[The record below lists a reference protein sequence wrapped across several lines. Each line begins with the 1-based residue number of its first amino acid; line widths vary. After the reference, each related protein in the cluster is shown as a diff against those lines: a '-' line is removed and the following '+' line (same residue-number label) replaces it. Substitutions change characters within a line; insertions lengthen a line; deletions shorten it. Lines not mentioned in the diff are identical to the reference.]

1 MSSQIFSCLRKGAW
15 RHWCVLYFSILI
27 AVPKKQ
33 RKAFILREAIFKS
46 NAFEQTIDATAIHS
60 MSDYQENYRG
70 NLYCCTPGCPAK
82 VKWASYNGK
91 TPFFATWPYSQ
102 HASSC
107 PYAFE
112 RDPSKTAERSTEDF
126 NTRVSLKHK
135 QNALY
140 KANKKLMQA
149 DGKLPPDPPRN
160 AQKNRT
166 HAGATK
172 REVRRVPSTDPN
184 ALPEQRGERSMRLAQ
199 KHCQDLSPNN
209 HGKYVTVFGHI
220 TGAELGEQSVRLR
233 FDTGDASPVE
243 LHFYTPFQI
252 SSEQRYGWIRQ
263 IARLIQKG
271 KLDSLAVSCMGEC
284 TYSAGAYTV
293 QVMDSDSISIDGKS
307 LPAFYGSL
315 DNLLPPLKTP
325 AKRSQTSRSLSL

>member
-1 MSSQIFSCLRKGAW
+1 M
-15 RHWCVLYFSILI
+15 YFSILI

-33 RKAFILREAIFKS
+33 RKAFILKEAIFKS
-46 NAFEQTIDATAIHS
+46 DAFERTIKATDIHS

-70 NLYCCTPGCPAK
+70 RLYCCTPGCPAK

-102 HASSC
+102 HAPSC

-112 RDPSKTAERSTEDF
+112 RDPSKVAERSAEDF

-135 QNALY
+135 QHALY
-140 KANKKLMQA
+140 NANRKLMQR
-149 DGKLPPDPPRN
+149 DGKLPPAPPRN
-160 AQKNRT
+160 TQKNRT
-166 HAGATK
+166 HAGAAK
-172 REVRRVPSTDPN
+172 RRARRVPSTDPN

-233 FDTGDASPVE
+233 FDTGDAPSVE
-243 LHFYTPFQI
+243 LLFYTPFQI

-263 IARLIQKG
+263 IAQLFQKG
-271 KLDSLAVSCMGEC
+271 KLKDLAVSCMGEC
-284 TYSAGAYTV
+284 TYSAGVYTV
-293 QVMDSDSISIDGKS
+293 QVMDSDSISIEGKS

-325 AKRSQTSRSLSL
+325 AKRSQTSQSLSV

>member
-1 MSSQIFSCLRKGAW
+1 M
-15 RHWCVLYFSILI
+15 
-27 AVPKKQ
+27 
-33 RKAFILREAIFKS
+33 E
-46 NAFEQTIDATAIHS
+46 
-60 MSDYQENYRG
+60 DYQKNYRG
-70 NLYCCTPGCPAK
+70 SLYCCTPGCPAK
-82 VKWASYNGK
+82 VKWVSHNGK

-112 RDPSKTAERSTEDF
+112 RDPSRAAVRSTEAF

-140 KANKKLMQA
+140 NANRKLMQA
-149 DGKLPPDPPRN
+149 SGKLPPAPPRG

-166 HAGATK
+166 HAGTTK
-172 REVRRVPSTDPN
+172 RRARRVPSTDPN

-199 KHCQDLSPNN
+199 KHCKDLSPNN
-209 HGKYVTVFGHI
+209 HGKYLTVFGHI
-220 TGAELGEQSVRLR
+220 TGAELGDQSVRLR
-233 FDTGDASPVE
+233 FDTGDAPSVE
-243 LHFYTPFQI
+243 LLFYTPFQI

-271 KLDSLAVSCMGEC
+271 KLNNLAVSCIGEC
-284 TYSAGAYTV
+284 TYSAGVYTV
-293 QVMDSDSISIDGKS
+293 QVMDSDSISINRKT

-315 DNLLPPLKTP
+315 DNLLTPLKAP
-325 AKRSQTSRSLSL
+325 AKRSQSSRSLSV

>member
-1 MSSQIFSCLRKGAW
+1 MK
-15 RHWCVLYFSILI
+15 
-27 AVPKKQ
+27 
-33 RKAFILREAIFKS
+33 EAIFRS
-46 NAFEQTIDATAIHS
+46 NAFERTINAADIHS
-60 MSDYQENYRG
+60 MEDYQKNYRG
-70 NLYCCTPGCPAK
+70 SLYCCTPGCPAK

-102 HASSC
+102 HAPSC

-112 RDPSKTAERSTEDF
+112 RDPSKVAERSAEVF
-126 NTRVSLKHK
+126 KTRISPEHK
-135 QNALY
+135 QRALHNA
-140 KANKKLMQA
+140 NRKLMQR

-160 AQKNRT
+160 TQKNRT
-166 HAGATK
+166 HAGTTK
-172 REVRRVPSTDPN
+172 RDVRRVPSTDPN

-220 TGAELGEQSVRLR
+220 TGAEPGEQSVRLR
-233 FDTGDASPVE
+233 FDTGDASPVD

-263 IARLIQKG
+263 IAQLIQKG
-271 KLDSLAVSCMGEC
+271 KLQDLAVCCMGEC
-284 TYSAGAYTV
+284 TYSAGVYTV

-307 LPAFYGSL
+307 LPVFYGSL
-315 DNLLPPLKTP
+315 GSLLTPLKTP
-325 AKRSQTSRSLSL
+325 AKRSQSSRSLSV